1 MGDIQPVHP
10 HRVTRNSFNFSTR
23 LPRLSS
29 PQRDHRS
36 APHAVGLAVLFLT
49 TLAPNGRSDL
59 GRAALLFHQS
69 TVPFPPGRS
78 KMPPMNRRTFI
89 GTSIAATLAAAAEP
103 AWAADSAHVDTE
115 AVGAAHSIDRIGL
128 QLYTVRDAM
137 KTDFEGTIAKV
148 AATGYKEVEFAGIFA
163 ADAGY
168 FGRSP
173 KEVRAILDKHGLAAP
188 SCHAGYDVLE
198 KKWPEALEAAKIV
211 GHSYIVC
218 PWIDEKQ
225 RAEAGG
231 WKRAAELFNKAGE
244 ASKKAGIQFAY
255 HNHSFEFMPAEPLG
269 GKLPYDFL
277 LAETDP
283 KLVTMELDLCC
294 ISVAAKDPVRYF
306 EKYPGRFPL
315 VLAKDFAKDASTP
328 SENQGAMG
336 QSVKS
341 CGHMPDVCPV
351 SIDVKNLF
359 AHSRS

>member
-1 MGDIQPVHP
+1 
-10 HRVTRNSFNFSTR
+10 
-23 LPRLSS
+23 
-29 PQRDHRS
+29 
-36 APHAVGLAVLFLT
+36 
-49 TLAPNGRSDL
+49 
-59 GRAALLFHQS
+59 
-69 TVPFPPGRS
+69 
-78 KMPPMNRRTFI
+78 MNRRTFI

-103 AWAADSAHVDTE
+103 AWAADATHK
-115 AVGAAHSIDRIGL
+115 IDRVGL

-163 ADAGY
+163 ANAGY

-173 KEVRAILDKHGLAAP
+173 KDVRAIVD
-188 SCHAGYDVLE
+188 

-225 RAEAGG
+225 RAEPGG

-255 HNHSFEFMPAEPLG
+255 HNHSFEFIPADSLG

-277 LAETDP
+277 LAETNP
-283 KLVTMELDLCC
+283 KLVTMELDLCW
-294 ISVAAKDPVRYF
+294 ISVAGKDPLAYF

-315 VLAKDFAKDASTP
+315 VHVKDWIKDPNATDSYK
-328 SENQGAMG
+328 GATG
-336 QSVKS
+336 SSVKI
-341 CGHMPDVCPV
+341 GGRLADVGQGT
-351 SIDVKNLF
+351 IDWKRIF
-359 AHSRS
+359 AHSEKAGIKHYFVEND